1 MGMRNLENLKL
12 GPQKNM
18 IPVVWNGKDFRSKA
32 ELARY
37 VNRSEG
43 YIGKAI
49 YYGWKI
55 KF

>member
-1 MGMRNLENLKL
+1 MIIINNLNYGYEK
-12 GPQKNM
+12 
-18 IPVVWNGKDFRSKA
+18 FRKA

-55 KF
+55 AGFYADLKI